1 MTVWKRSILKGDQ
14 HAIIKKDKKTT
25 RDLKVSKRKEVVN
38 CRMLQKGKEEKAK
51 VCIDFGSWKA
61 PHTSIKAFPYG

>member
-1 MTVWKRSILKGDQ
+1 MEKKYPQRRPTCYN
-14 HAIIKKDKKTT
+14 KKDKKTT